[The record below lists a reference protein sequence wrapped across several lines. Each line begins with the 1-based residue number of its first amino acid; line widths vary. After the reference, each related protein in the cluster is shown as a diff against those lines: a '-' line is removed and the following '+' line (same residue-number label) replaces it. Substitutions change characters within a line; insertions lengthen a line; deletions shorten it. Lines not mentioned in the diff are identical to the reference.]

1 MNREAIRTAF
11 AKAGYSP
18 IDILHN
24 GKEVRIFDA
33 EETFSYYA
41 TGNYVGNGEYFVF
54 YDGAEDSGADPVD
67 VIKVNPAT
75 DGNR

>member
-1 MNREAIRTAF
+1 MNRDAIRAAF

-18 IDILHN
+18 VDIFHN

-33 EETFSYYA
+33 EETLSYYA
-41 TGNYVGNGEYFVF
+41 TGKYVGNGEYFVF
-54 YDGAEDSGADPVD
+54 YDGAEDRYDDPVA

-75 DGNR
+75 DRNR